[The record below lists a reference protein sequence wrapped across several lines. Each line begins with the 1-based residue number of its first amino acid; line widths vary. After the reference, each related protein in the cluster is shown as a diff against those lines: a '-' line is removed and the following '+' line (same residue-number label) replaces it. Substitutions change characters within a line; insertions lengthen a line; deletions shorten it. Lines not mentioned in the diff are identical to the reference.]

1 MRAKEDLSSE
11 LDAYIGVRLRQQRLK
26 HDLTLAQVAEWLDVS
41 LQQVQKYE
49 LGQSR
54 IPATSL
60 YKLSQLLSIPPAYF
74 YQDFEAYHK
83 GAFPEPE
90 GRLSKADFECFNVCL
105 VEDDPADEMMMR
117 EIFDTSPVKTKIM
130 RFHDGEVVL
139 DFLKNLGAQP
149 VFRRPDIILLD
160 LNIPKRDGHNVLKEI
175 KRDPHIKDIPV
186 IILTNS
192 VNSADLVKG
201 YQNGASGYLCKSFDF
216 AVFERKLHN
225 LLTYW
230 SDTVML
236 SRHCASAA

>member
-1 MRAKEDLSSE
+1 MRMKEDLSGE
-11 LDAYIGVRLRQQRLK
+11 LDSYIGVRLRQQRLK

-54 IPATSL
+54 IPATAL
-60 YKLSQLLSIPPAYF
+60 YKLSQLLSVPPAYF
-74 YQDFEAYHK
+74 YQDFEKYHSES
-83 GAFPEPE
+83 FPNPE
-90 GRLSKADFECFNVCL
+90 GRLTKADFDCFHICL

-117 EIFDTSPVKTKIM
+117 EIFESSPVKTKVM

-139 DFLKNLGAQP
+139 DFLKNLGAQH

-160 LNIPKRDGHNVLKEI
+160 LNLPKRDGHHVLKEI
-175 KRDPHIKDIPV
+175 KRDPQIKDIPV

-201 YQNGASGYLCKSFDF
+201 YQNFASGYLCKSFEY

-225 LLTYW
+225 LLVYW
-230 SDTVML
+230 SETVML